1 MDSIVKFTN
10 LYAHEHIAEK
20 KTYQTDGVWKET
32 NRNEFYGL
40 LAFLFFQG
48 FHPLPATRDYWRVT
62 SLYNGNYARCM
73 IRTYRRYL
81 ALMCFIKIVDFRAED
96 INDRLRKV
104 RYLHDHLQAACKRL
118 FIPGKCVSVDERMVK
133 CKGRAPF
140 TQYMPKKPVKWGFKV
155 FAACDAQSSIV
166 VNFEV
171 YTGQQPGGE
180 NGLTHAVVMRLVSD
194 VRAGSVIYTDNFY
207 TSETLATSLRTKQI
221 SLVGTVRANRTGFP
235 AVLRTDMKQ
244 FEKHAERGA
253 TRYVRNGDHLYQQWK
268 DKRCVSMYSNI
279 HQGHEHDTVTRNV
292 KIDGAHQQMEVQ
304 RPMCIRDYNS
314 SMGGVDTFD
323 QLIETH
329 RVLRKTKKYWKS
341 LFLDMVDVCAVNAYR
356 LFHLWQSQH
365 PGVISRRCN
374 LQHSDFRCNLI
385 RQLSSIDEHAP
396 PPKRSYRPVPVP
408 QDVQVP
414 VAQLHIPGVRKRK
427 NCRNC
432 TEVGNKQ
439 HQCVTYCT
447 TCDVHLH
454 ITSDHD
460 CYAAYHARHFP

>member
-1 MDSIVKFTN
+1 MDADEALRLIQDADQADLPVEDIACSSGDEVGDSDNDFISSDEEDRLNDDLFSDLEQIGSDSADDIAIPVPVAARGRGAGRGRGQAVGVPARGRGRGRGAATGRGRGAARGRGRGAARGQGRGRGIQYENCSGYDDVDQLQTNTPEFNITGTGLNLPDNFAPTCELDFFKLYFPDEVVDSIVKFTN

-171 YTGQQPGGE
+171 YTG
-180 NGLTHAVVMRLVSD
+180 
-194 VRAGSVIYTDNFY
+194 RA
-207 TSETLATSLRTKQI
+207 
-221 SLVGTVRANRTGFP
+221 
-235 AVLRTDMKQ
+235 
-244 FEKHAERGA
+244 
-253 TRYVRNGDHLYQQWK
+253 
-268 DKRCVSMYSNI
+268 SNL
-279 HQGHEHDTVTRNV
+279 EV
-292 KIDGAHQQMEVQ
+292 KMA
-304 RPMCIRDYNS
+304 
-314 SMGGVDTFD
+314 
-323 QLIETH
+323 
-329 RVLRKTKKYWKS
+329 
-341 LFLDMVDVCAVNAYR
+341 
-356 LFHLWQSQH
+356 
-365 PGVISRRCN
+365 
-374 LQHSDFRCNLI
+374 
-385 RQLSSIDEHAP
+385 
-396 PPKRSYRPVPVP
+396 
-408 QDVQVP
+408 
-414 VAQLHIPGVRKRK
+414 
-427 NCRNC
+427 
-432 TEVGNKQ
+432 
-439 HQCVTYCT
+439 
-447 TCDVHLH
+447 
-454 ITSDHD
+454 
-460 CYAAYHARHFP
+460 